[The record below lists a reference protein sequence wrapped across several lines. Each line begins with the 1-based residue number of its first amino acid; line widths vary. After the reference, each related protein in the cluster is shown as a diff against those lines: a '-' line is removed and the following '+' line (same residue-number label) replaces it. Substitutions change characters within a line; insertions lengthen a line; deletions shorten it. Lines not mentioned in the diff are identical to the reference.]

1 MNHQYRLPFGGYCN
15 LPSSPRFS
23 GLSSVSIMSN
33 WRGIFAGCCA
43 ALSTAALAQVP
54 AGPGAAPLWELGG
67 VVLGVSQNAYPGS
80 DQQVNRALAL
90 PYFIYRGDVLRADR
104 ETVGIR
110 ALKTETFDLDV
121 GFAGAFGSGS
131 QTIDARH
138 GMRKLGTLVE
148 MGPRLKW
155 DLGAGPAGGRLSAE
169 FPARAVLDLSD
180 KAAHRGWSFEPKL
193 TYARRSASGWR
204 YSASVSAIVADTRL
218 AQTFYEV
225 RSSEATA
232 MRPAYTAESG
242 LVSLR
247 LGTAF
252 SRSLGKDWNLFGF
265 ARLDTVAG
273 AANESSPL
281 ARRSTGG
288 TVGLGVVY
296 TWMRSERAAFD

>member
-1 MNHQYRLPFGGYCN
+1 MNHQFRLPFGGYCN

-131 QTIDARH
+131 QTIDARQ

-193 TYARRSASGWR
+193 TYSRRSDSGWR
-204 YSASVSAIVADTRL
+204 YSASISAIVADTRL

-225 RSSEATA
+225 RSSEATTL
-232 MRPAYTAESG
+232 RPAYTAQSG
-242 LVSLR
+242 LVSWR

-252 SRSLGKDWNLFGF
+252 SRSLARDWNLFGF
-265 ARLDTVAG
+265 ARLETVAG

-281 ARRSTGG
+281 VRRSSGAS
-288 TVGLGVVY
+288 VGMGIAY
-296 TWMRSERAAFD
+296 TWMRSERAALD